1 LFLSIVLDFGGNYYK
16 RKYFYSIIKCICT
29 LGVAAPALAA
39 SASGNWTSSIQWDA
53 NGVSETG
60 TVNRSSSTT
69 FTLRV
74 MRANGDT
81 IGTKTVRIAKNYSDV
96 HICWGQP
103 ALDRYGEVI
112 TSSSA
117 HDPWFNS

>member
-1 LFLSIVLDFGGNYYK
+1 MKK
-16 RKYFYSIIKCICT
+16 RIITALMSVVAFSCIIGT
-29 LGVAAPALAA
+29 TAPVLAA
-39 SASGNWTSSIQWDA
+39 SASGNWTSAIQWDA

-60 TVNRSSSTT
+60 TVNRSDTRS
-69 FTLRV
+69 FTLKV

-81 IGTKTVRIAKNYSDV
+81 IGSKTVRIGKNKSDV

-112 TSSSA
+112 TSSQS

>member
-1 LFLSIVLDFGGNYYK
+1 MKK
-16 RKYFYSIIKCICT
+16 RIITALMSLAIFSSIIGT
-29 LGVAAPALAA
+29 AAPVLA
-39 SASGNWTSSIQWDA
+39 ASGNWTSVIQWDA

-60 TVNRSSSTT
+60 TVNRSGSTT
-69 FTLRV
+69 FTLKV
-74 MRANGDT
+74 MRANGAT
-81 IGTKTVRIAKNYSDV
+81 IGSKTVRIGTNKSDV

-112 TSSSA
+112 TSSTS